1 MASRLSGLFRRQAKK
16 HQNVLRFTG
25 VGVLLAGL
33 SLSGCT
39 CHTVEPGSRGVKVS
53 WGVVEAQSLA
63 PGFNFAGPGTKIFD
77 VSTRQQKAVL
87 KAPCFSSDLQ
97 EVNINVAVLYRIPEA
112 NVVKIFTEFHGE
124 PFDVLVAPR
133 VQESVKEATATRSAE
148 KIVKEREA
156 VKTETLDSIRR
167 KVGNTLVVEDI
178 IISDINLS
186 PQLKQAIEAKMV
198 QEQEAAK
205 AKYTN
210 QKAEADAETAR
221 STARGVAD
229 ANLIQ
234 ATAEAESIRIRGEAL
249 RQNPGVIQLQLIEKW
264 NGVSPQIVGGGSGVS
279 LILPAATGK

>member
-1 MASRLSGLFRRQAKK
+1 
-16 HQNVLRFTG
+16 
-25 VGVLLAGL
+25 
-33 SLSGCT
+33 
-39 CHTVEPGSRGVKVS
+39 VKVS
-53 WGVVEAQSLA
+53 WGVVEPVSLA
-63 PGFNFAGPGTKIFD
+63 PGFNFAGPGTQIFD
-77 VSTRQQKAVL
+77 VSTRQQKREL

-97 EVNINVAVLYRIPEA
+97 EVNIDVAVLYRIPEA
-112 NVVKIFTEFHGE
+112 NVVTIFTDFHGE
-124 PFDVLVAPR
+124 PFDVLIGPR
-133 VQESVKEATATRSAE
+133 VQESVKEATSTRSAE

-156 VKTETLDSIRR
+156 VKSETLDAIRK
-167 KVGNTLVVEDI
+167 KVGDILVVEDI

-234 ATAEAESIRIRGEAL
+234 AKAEAESIKIRGEAL

-264 NGVSPQIVGGGSGVS
+264 DGVSPKIVSGGSGVN
-279 LILPAATGK
+279 LILPAADAK